1 MFVKISSGCE
11 KSTTRIS
18 NKYAIFENKR
28 RERYSINYNDY
39 TFMPTESFA
48 DFQCFLLS
56 EVFSM
61 FEVIPDKTLG

>member
-1 MFVKISSGCE
+1 MFVKIASGCE

-18 NKYAIFENKR
+18 NKYAIFENKTG
-28 RERYSINYNDY
+28 SDNINYNDY
-39 TFMPTESFA
+39 TVMPTESFA

-61 FEVIPDKTLG
+61 LEVIPDKTLG